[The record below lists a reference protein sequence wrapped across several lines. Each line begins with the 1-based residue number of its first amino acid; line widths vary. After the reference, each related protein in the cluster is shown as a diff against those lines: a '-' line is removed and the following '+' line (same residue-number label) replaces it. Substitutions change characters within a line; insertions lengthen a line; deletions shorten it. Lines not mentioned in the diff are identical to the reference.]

1 MRKSLLDTD
10 ICSYYLKGNDD
21 VIEKVVDYLTK
32 YPTLNISS
40 ITYYEILKGL
50 EYKQASSQKER
61 FENLVEEVNIINV
74 NQSSLK
80 ISAKIYGYLRRNGQ
94 MIGVS
99 DTLIAGLAIEKNL
112 QLITNNT
119 KHFENIENLDLEN
132 WKSN

>member
-1 MRKSLLDTD
+1 MKKSLLDTD

-50 EYKQASSQKER
+50 EYKQASRQKEN
-61 FENLVEEVNIINV
+61 FENLVEEMNIINMS
-74 NQSSLK
+74 QTSLK

-99 DTLIAGLAIEKNL
+99 DTLIAGLAIEKKL